1 MSCSSRRKADH
12 VSCRPLQSFD
22 HDPEESFVE
31 VSLEFHRSG
40 AMPARVNR
48 TCRRRVERC
57 VAARHAAPIDTS
69 MSTPSPAHGN
79 STANNLAISASNTA
93 NPGLAPA
100 AGHGH
105 HQSFWLAVMCLTG
118 VDYFSTLGY
127 QPSIAYVSAGLL
139 APLATVLLVLVTLLG
154 AYPVYAFVA
163 KRSFEGQGSIGM
175 LAKLV
180 SGWGGKILV
189 LVLLGFA
196 ATDFVI
202 TKTLSAADA
211 AKHLIEN
218 PNWPLA
224 HDDVNHPDRQQLYV
238 TMFMLVILGA
248 FFMRGFREVIGLAVG
263 ITVVYLTLNVLVIG
277 AGVVYIAGHP
287 DLLSTWFENVQAGKW
302 NLAEAPFSVGAGGWL
317 TIFAVVILI
326 FPKLALGL
334 SGFETG
340 VAVMPLI
347 RGGAGDTRE
356 YPATRVRN
364 TRKMLLVAALIMST
378 LLMGSSFVVSLLIP
392 PEHLLFPHPV
402 KAGEFVAPEN
412 WPKEFPEFPKPKAP
426 PAYERALAYLAH
438 NEGPTKTIAPFFGD
452 VFGTIY
458 DLSTVVILWFA
469 GASAMAGLLNLVP
482 KYLPKYGMAPEWA
495 QAIRPLVL
503 LLTGINL
510 LVTVIFNADV
520 TAQSDAYATGVLM
533 LITSACTATLIE
545 KWKTKTGSFGTR
557 VSVPFAFI
565 ALVFVYTT
573 VTVVVEKPVGM
584 VISLCFIGTILAVS
598 LISRI
603 LRSREL
609 RFGGFKVMNPSSSF
623 LWDTIR
629 YLELTILVP
638 HRPGRRSLA
647 DKEKAIRIEHRIPD
661 DLMVVFVEV
670 ILSDASNFANEP
682 VIDIHQEEGR
692 YILKI
697 TGAASIAHTLAALSL
712 EMAKV
717 GRPPEIHFG
726 WTDETPWS
734 GTLGFLLFGEGNVP
748 WMVRELIRNAEPNEE
763 KRPRVIIAGV

>member
-1 MSCSSRRKADH
+1 MS
-12 VSCRPLQSFD
+12 
-22 HDPEESFVE
+22 
-31 VSLEFHRSG
+31 
-40 AMPARVNR
+40 N
-48 TCRRRVERC
+48 
-57 VAARHAAPIDTS
+57 
-69 MSTPSPAHGN
+69 PSPSLGN
-79 STANNLAISASNTA
+79 STADNLALSASSA
-93 NPGLAPA
+93 AHSALASPPGQ
-100 AGHGH
+100 GH
-105 HQSFWLAVMCLTG
+105 HQSFWLWVMCLTG

-127 QPSIAYVSAGLL
+127 QPSIAFDSAGRL
-139 APLATVLLVLVTLLG
+139 APLATVVLVMVTLLG

-163 KRSFEGQGSIGM
+163 KCSFEGQGSIGM

-180 SGWGGKILV
+180 SGWGGKLLV
-189 LVLLGFA
+189 LTLLGFA

-218 PNWPLA
+218 PNWPLS
-224 HDDVNHPDRQQLYV
+224 HDDSGNPDRQQLYV

-263 ITVVYLTLNVLVIG
+263 ITVVYLTLNVMVIG
-277 AGVVYIAGHP
+277 AGLTYIAGHP
-287 DLLSTWFENVQAGKW
+287 ELISTWFENVQAGRW

-317 TIFAVVILI
+317 TLFAVVILI

-347 RGGAGDTRE
+347 RGGEGDTKE
-356 YPATRVRN
+356 FPATRVRN

-392 PEHLLFPHPV
+392 PEHLLYPDPV
-402 KAGEFVAPEN
+402 TPGAFVAPEH
-412 WPKEFPEFPKPKAP
+412 WPKEIPKPKAP

-438 NEGPTKTIAPFFGD
+438 NEAPTKTIAPFFGD

-469 GASAMAGLLNLVP
+469 GASAMAGLINLVP

-520 TAQSDAYATGVLM
+520 TAQSDAYATGVLV

-545 KWKTKTGSFGTR
+545 KWKTKSGTFGSR
-557 VSVPFAFI
+557 VSVPFLFI
-565 ALVFVYTT
+565 ALVFIYTT
-573 VTVVVEKPVGM
+573 VAVVVEKPVGM

-609 RFGGFKVMNPSSSF
+609 RFGGFKVLNPSSSF

-661 DLMVVFVEV
+661 ELMVVFVEV
-670 ILSDASNFANEP
+670 VLSDASNFANEP

-748 WMVRELIRNAEPNEE
+748 WMVRELIRNAEPNED